1 MCFAATLQVGVCVL
15 HGKDNKTDKALSFQK
30 KAYLT
35 GISDLLFHL
44 MKISFHNFNTAG
56 QRVSAARLYALK

>member
-1 MCFAATLQVGVCVL
+1 M